1 MKPDSRLTDST
12 WQDPPNRVT
21 PPTFL
26 IRLDPWTK
34 VFLRNFTELLW
45 PPHEPPLTISSAPGR
60 FWNDVFVKSRLPWNS
75 FVDSLIF
82 HSAAILALWISADLW
97 RQTVL
102 LAVPPAFHSSD
113 AISYTLSEYLP
124 PLDTGSSLK
133 RKPQK
138 GNPVHAP
145 QRIISV
151 PANSDNLRQTI
162 VTPPA
167 LKLSRDKPLP
177 NIVAWERTAP
187 AIPLAA
193 TAARIVDLRIP
204 MLSARVVAPPPQ
216 VNRARIN
223 SVPVVP
229 NSVIAPAPELTTT
242 NARRDVRIPQPAVV
256 IPPPRVEMS
265 AMRQLADIR
274 TVHATVVA
282 PAPQLPV
289 HEQHALFKPANTS
302 VGSSL
307 VAVVPPSPN
316 IQGATTLSGDG
327 RLVALNA
334 HPAPPTV
341 PVEVPKGNRRG
352 TFSASPEGTHGADG
366 TPEVLRDGK
375 PPVGVSTESDTN
387 VSGLPSGLFVGS
399 GPGTPITPSNR
410 GNASADDDSRVTV
423 TDPPSMATL
432 GPRALATEIS
442 PAQQSEA
449 EKQVLGI
456 RKSYSM
462 TLNVPNLNSAG
473 GSLVMHF
480 SELREGEK
488 QGGELFAPVVTRI
501 VAPGYPLQLMRENVQ
516 GTVEL
521 SAVILGDGSVSN
533 VQVLNDTDDRLK
545 SYARDALLHWQ
556 FLPAL
561 RNGKPVPLQA
571 IVRIPFKPRA
581 IRGF

>member
-1 MKPDSRLTDST
+1 MKPGLRLTD
-12 WQDPPNRVT
+12 WQDPPNPVA

-26 IRLDPWTK
+26 IQLDPWTK
-34 VFLRNFTELLW
+34 VFFGNFTDLLW
-45 PPHEPPLTISSAPGR
+45 PRHEPPPTFSSAPGR

-75 FVDSLIF
+75 FLDSFIF
-82 HSAAILALWISADLW
+82 HSAAMLALWLSAGLLP
-97 RQTVL
+97 QTVH
-102 LAVPPAFHSSD
+102 LAVPPLFHRSD
-113 AISYTLSEYLP
+113 VVSYELSEYLP

-167 LKLSRDKPLP
+167 LKLSRDKLLP

-193 TAARIVDLRIP
+193 TAARIADLRIP
-204 MLSARVVAPPPQ
+204 VFSARAVAPPPE
-216 VNRARIN
+216 VNRARID
-223 SVPVVP
+223 SVAVVP
-229 NSVIAPAPELTTT
+229 NPVIAPAPELTTT
-242 NARRDVRIPQPAVV
+242 ITRRNVRIPQPAVV
-256 IPPPRVEMS
+256 APPPGVEMP
-265 AMRQLADIR
+265 AMRQLTDIR
-274 TVHATVVA
+274 IVHTPVVA

-289 HEQHALFKPANTS
+289 HEQHALFKLANTS
-302 VGSSL
+302 MGSSL

-316 IQGATTLSGDG
+316 IQGATTVSGDG
-327 RLVALNA
+327 RLIALNA
-334 HPAPPTV
+334 HPAPPTA

-352 TFSASPEGTHGADG
+352 TFSASPQGTRGADG
-366 TPEVLRDGK
+366 TPEVLKDGK
-375 PPVGVSTESDTN
+375 RPVGASTESGTN
-387 VSGLPSGLFVGS
+387 VNGLPGGLFVGS
-399 GPGTPITPSNR
+399 APGTPITPSNGR
-410 GNASADDDSRVTV
+410 NASADDSKVTV
-423 TDPPSMATL
+423 TDPPLMASVAR
-432 GPRALATEIS
+432 RALAVEIS

-488 QGGELFAPVVTRI
+488 QGGELFAPVVTRV
-501 VAPGYPLQLMRENVQ
+501 VAPGYPLELMRENVQ

-521 SAVILGDGSVSN
+521 SAVILGDGSVSD
-533 VQVLNDTDDRLK
+533 VQVLNDTDDRLQ

-561 RNGKPVPLQA
+561 KNGKPVPLQA